1 MTKKNLP
8 LFAAVLI
15 LAVAVTILIRKNEQA
30 ASDLLPVDVH
40 TLRFSNG
47 WGYDIII
54 GNKIY
59 IHQDCIPAVA
69 SYKRFVSEEQ
79 ALATGKLVVAKMR
92 QAHKPV
98 VTIHDLDSL
107 HITY

>member
-1 MTKKNLP
+1 MTKKTLP
-8 LFAAVLI
+8 LLAGLLI
-15 LAVAVTILIRKNEQA
+15 LIAASIILIRKNQQA

-40 TLRFSNG
+40 SVHFSNG

-54 GNKIY
+54 DKKIY

-69 SYKRFVSEEQ
+69 SYKRFVSEQE
-79 ALATGKLVVAKMR
+79 ALATGRLVVEKMR
-92 QAHKPV
+92 KAHKPA

-107 HITY
+107 HISY

>member
-8 LFAAVLI
+8 LIAAVLI
-15 LAVAVTILIRKNEQA
+15 LAAAVTIWIRKNQQA

-54 GNKIY
+54 DKKIY

-79 ALATGKLVVAKMR
+79 ALATGQLVVAKMK
-92 QAHKPV
+92 QAHKPA